1 MILKDIYKVQNDPEL
16 YEEYQRVHEKVKASY
31 THSNTIESYVPQSGY
46 AQKTYRGQLKQG
58 VEISELELSM
68 LLDRG
73 FSHFGGS
80 SSISSDGKFTVVI
93 YTD

>member
-1 MILKDIYKVQNDPEL
+1 ML
-16 YEEYQRVHEKVKASY
+16 R
-31 THSNTIESYVPQSGY
+31 
-46 AQKTYRGQLKQG
+46 RGQLKKG
-58 VEISELELSM
+58 IEISELELSM

-80 SSISSDGKFTVVI
+80 SSISSDGKFTVTI

>member
-1 MILKDIYKVQNDPEL
+1 MVLKDIFAVGKDENL
-16 YEEYQRVHEKVKASY
+16 YREYQDTYNKVKENY
-31 THSNTIESYVPQSGY
+31 NRTIFEEHHCKNGY
-46 AQKTYRGQLKQG
+46 ARNTHTGKLKDG
-58 VEISELELSM
+58 VDITELELSM

-80 SSISSDGKFTVVI
+80 SSISKDGSFTVVI